1 MTDNLWV
8 ESYDSYLMTHLY
20 LTYLTR
26 ENGGRRNKDGSGS
39 GLWYTLKGVTNEL
52 TIELSLNWINFLL
65 EHPFKT
71 CIGRLVNNSPI

>member
-1 MTDNLWV
+1 
-8 ESYDSYLMTHLY
+8 MTHVY

-52 TIELSLNWINFLL
+52 TIELSLN
-65 EHPFKT
+65 
-71 CIGRLVNNSPI
+71 